1 MPVSTDTPRAGSL
14 VLLRHIRH
22 SDESMMTRFHQSLS
36 DRSVYMRYFAS
47 LSLRTR
53 TAHDRLS
60 SICHPDPDREIVL
73 VAERSDLQSKETGIA
88 GVGRL
93 MRLAIGNRAELA
105 VLISDQFQRQ
115 GLGTRLVQ
123 ALLQQAQEQKI
134 ERIVAEMLRDNYA
147 MQIVLKRAG
156 FRLYGL
162 ANPTSIRACL
172 DLNLPSAAV

>member
-14 VLLRHIRH
+14 VLLRHIRP

-88 GVGRL
+88 G
-93 MRLAIGNRAELA
+93 
-105 VLISDQFQRQ
+105 
-115 GLGTRLVQ
+115 
-123 ALLQQAQEQKI
+123 
-134 ERIVAEMLRDNYA
+134 
-147 MQIVLKRAG
+147 
-156 FRLYGL
+156 YGL
-162 ANPTSIRACL
+162 SFKGSEELIIITKRQPVWCPCVMFGAWW
-172 DLNLPSAAV
+172 

>member
-1 MPVSTDTPRAGSL
+1 
-14 VLLRHIRH
+14 
-22 SDESMMTRFHQSLS
+22 
-36 DRSVYMRYFAS
+36 
-47 LSLRTR
+47 
-53 TAHDRLS
+53 
-60 SICHPDPDREIVL
+60 
-73 VAERSDLQSKETGIA
+73 
-88 GVGRL
+88 
-93 MRLAIGNRAELA
+93 LA

>member
-1 MPVSTDTPRAGSL
+1 
-14 VLLRHIRH
+14 
-22 SDESMMTRFHQSLS
+22 
-36 DRSVYMRYFAS
+36 MRYFAS

-123 ALLQQAQEQKI
+123 ALLQQA
-134 ERIVAEMLRDNYA
+134 R
-147 MQIVLKRAG
+147 
-156 FRLYGL
+156 
-162 ANPTSIRACL
+162 
-172 DLNLPSAAV
+172 